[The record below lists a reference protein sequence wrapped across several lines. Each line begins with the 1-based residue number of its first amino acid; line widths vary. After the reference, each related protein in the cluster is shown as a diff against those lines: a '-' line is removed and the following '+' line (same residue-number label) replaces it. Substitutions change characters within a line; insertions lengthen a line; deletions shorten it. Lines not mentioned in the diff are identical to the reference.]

1 MFIRLVLVAIF
12 PMLLQ
17 ASVPMSSL
25 SVEVFKGASL
35 EEPLA
40 MDCKG
45 KVMTDLW
52 PGHAA
57 NAGAGCFSR
66 GSCDHDKWIR
76 KETPRPAGPAGPVNT
91 IVALT
96 FPQWGSFYHFAT
108 DTLSRMYWIHKEHPD
123 LVNDPSVYWHVGTV
137 GKAGQEWAKLYGIKT
152 SADNNRLLDGWWK
165 AHTIYVPP
173 ALPGTFCTR
182 WSGGAEAEADQKSM
196 RKHILGWMRDTVGGN
211 MGFDPRKNED
221 DDLDDVATNVLMVR
235 RHPDAVS
242 DGRRVLNH
250 DEVVAATQKALPGWN
265 IQEFT
270 DYPLPPVRTT
280 CEMFHNASI
289 IIGPHGAGFA
299 NLVCARRGAVLVE
312 FQQLNHVTDFEVN
325 SLMLGLHYLGI
336 RTEIDHHANGNVD
349 TAYVQSALA
358 KAKEIVA
365 SKTTG
370 VIIGAA

>member
-1 MFIRLVLVAIF
+1 MRLLLLSCIL
-12 PMLLQ
+12 PQLQ
-17 ASVPMSSL
+17 ASVPT
-25 SVEVFKGASL
+25 ASL
-35 EEPLA
+35 EVAVFHGESRDEPLA

-52 PGHAA
+52 PGNAA

-76 KETPRPAGPAGPVNT
+76 KETPRPANPAGPVET

-108 DTLSRMYWIHKEHPD
+108 DTLSRMYWVHRDHPN
-123 LVNDPSVYWHVGTV
+123 LLKDPSVYWHVGSI
-137 GKAGQEWAKLYGIKT
+137 GRAGQEWARLYGIKT
-152 SADNNRLLDGWWK
+152 TEDNNKLLDGWWK

-182 WSGGAEAEADQKSM
+182 WAGDSEAQHDQKST

-211 MGFDPRKNED
+211 MGFDPRQNED
-221 DDLDDVATNVLMVR
+221 DDLADVATNVLLVR

-250 DEVVAATQKALPGWN
+250 DEVVRVTLETLPGWN

-270 DYPLPPVRTT
+270 DFPLPPVRTT

-325 SLMLGLHYLGI
+325 SLMLGLHYIGI
-336 RTEIDHHANGNVD
+336 RTTIDHHANGNINTSFVE
-349 TAYVQSALA
+349 AALT

-365 SKTTG
+365 TKTTG
-370 VIIGAA
+370 VVIGSV